1 MVNFDTDCFYVS
13 QLKKGCM
20 LRKTGTDK
28 FRIIR
33 TGYPYPDT
41 PMLSQDMVNSL
52 VSWLGIDRE
61 VSVAELASYFDP
73 VYDDGTIG
81 LSKDE
86 LKSVIEN
93 RGVGVLGSYTGFS
106 IFFNCQF
113 FSIYYIDDMV
123 NSSAVA
129 HIREKF
135 ELTKSSSWESG
146 FILHIHKGKQEVKL
160 GIGTP
165 AEEFDIYKKF
175 LYAFEKV
182 ALLPADVLRNYLNIL
197 YSSLPDLKLSV
208 GTLNPYSKVEYFV
221 FKPLRPDSFDS
232 NGLIQTF
239 KSLYSTVASV
249 LGLHTLCYKSRTLT
263 VSPVRTVLEE
273 FWGYNVFSDLANT
286 LIPQNSEMLRSE
298 YLNISLLCCIISCTD
313 DKSLIREYQA
323 KLKDCVNA
331 AVKALVSM
339 GYFEIDVDVMSGN
352 VVVMYSPHVYWFW
365 SNLMDELTVL
375 GVFVLR
381 GKSGGRRS
389 AYRKLINTDKFGV
402 KFAENLGYVLR
413 NYVSSF
419 ENKLFQYFLM
429 SFNVFGINTIRD
441 GHTEFSLRNILKT
454 MIPAFDRKVMLGGIT
469 ETSFDKIFL
478 RHYHT
483 TPPALTKL
491 PIVLDNALDE
501 TSVFEEYEKSFI
513 CYLANIEWRVVN
525 EKPYRVACQ
534 IYEDDFGILKD
545 VYIPSFS
552 SEQLDKFSIVFK
564 LGALALLYSRCDDV
578 SVFLKDYEYS
588 LSYESGV
595 FTVEFKEK

>member
-13 QLKKGCM
+13 QLKKGYM
-20 LRKTGTDK
+20 LRKTGIDK
-28 FRIIR
+28 FRVIR

-73 VYDDGTIG
+73 VYDVDPIG

-113 FSIYYIDDMV
+113 FSIYYIDDME
-123 NSSAVA
+123 NSSAVDR
-129 HIREKF
+129 IREKF
-135 ELTKSSSWESG
+135 ELTASKGNYWKSG
-146 FILHIHKGKQEVKL
+146 FILHFHKGKQDIKL
-160 GIGTP
+160 GVGTP

-175 LYAFEKV
+175 LYVFEKV
-182 ALLPADVLRNYLNIL
+182 ALLPADELRNYLDIL

-221 FKPLRPDSFDS
+221 FKPLRSDSFDS
-232 NGLIQTF
+232 NGLMQTF

-263 VSPVRTVLEE
+263 VSPVRTVLEGI
-273 FWGYNVFSDLANT
+273 WGYNVFSDLSNT
-286 LIPQNSEMLRSE
+286 LMPQNGEMLRGE

-313 DKSLIREYQA
+313 DQSLQREYQA

-331 AVKALVSM
+331 AVKALVSK
-339 GYFEIDVDVMSGN
+339 GYFAIDVDVMNGN
-352 VVVMYSPHVYWFW
+352 VVVLYSPHVYWFY

-381 GKSGGRRS
+381 GKSG
-389 AYRKLINTDKFGV
+389 YRKLINSDKFGV
-402 KFAENLGYVLR
+402 KFAENLGYILSD
-413 NYVSSF
+413 YVSSF

-429 SFNVFGINTIRD
+429 SFNVFGINKIRE

-454 MIPAFDRKVMLGGIT
+454 IIPAFDRKVMLGGIT

-478 RHYHT
+478 RHYKT

-501 TSVFEEYEKSFI
+501 TSIFEEYEKSFI
-513 CYLANIEWRVVN
+513 CYLSYLEWRVVN
-525 EKPYRVACQ
+525 ENPYRVACQ
-534 IYEDDFGILKD
+534 ICDGWGFDALKD
-545 VYIPSFS
+545 TYIPSFS

-588 LSYESGV
+588 LSYASGV
-595 FTVEFKEK
+595 FTMEFKEK